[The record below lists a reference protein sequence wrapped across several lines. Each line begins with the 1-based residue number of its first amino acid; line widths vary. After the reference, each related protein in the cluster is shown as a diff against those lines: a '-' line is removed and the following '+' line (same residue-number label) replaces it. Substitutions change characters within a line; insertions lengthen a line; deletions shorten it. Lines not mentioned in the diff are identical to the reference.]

1 MAGRRPT
8 GTWKARGRHER
19 RDARG
24 RATQGAVAEDAGSDR
39 RPAAHGSEKIRLRIA
54 QEAARIMAEEGLLD
68 FHAAKRKA
76 AARLNLPETQ
86 HLPSNPEIEQ
96 ALAEHLQLF
105 QSRQLPQ
112 TLHRLRELAVKTMQL
127 LERFDPRLVGALLS
141 GHVTRYSG
149 IQLHLIAEPAELVG
163 FFLQAQRIPYEE
175 GSKRLRFGGERIET
189 VPAYSFL
196 AEDIPV
202 EVSVFSPTA
211 AREAPLSPVDGRPM
225 KRAGLKEVEASLGA
239 A

>member
-1 MAGRRPT
+1 MAGR
-8 GTWKARGRHER
+8 
-19 RDARG
+19 
-24 RATQGAVAEDAGSDR
+24 R

-54 QEAARIMAEEGLLD
+54 QEAARIMAEEGVLD

-76 AARLNLPETQ
+76 ALRLNLPEAQ

-96 ALAEHLQLF
+96 ALAGHLQLF
-105 QSRQLPQ
+105 HARQLPQ
-112 TLHRLRELAVKTMQL
+112 TLRHLRELAVKTMRL
-127 LERFDPRLVGALLS
+127 LEHFDPRLVGSLLS
-141 GHVTRYSG
+141 GHVTRFSE
-149 IQLHLIAEPAELVG
+149 IQLHATAEPAELLA
-163 FFLQAQRIPYEE
+163 FFLREQRIPYEE
-175 GSKRLRFGGERIET
+175 SSKRLRFGGDRFET

-211 AREAPLSPVDGRPM
+211 AREAHLSPVDGRPM

-239 A
+239 T